1 MMMRRYKTKSFLFQ
15 MNFKKIK
22 KKKKKKD
29 LGNLKYFL
37 GIKVV
42 RYKHSIFISQR
53 KYVLDFLKE
62 TGMLECKAIDNAVE
76 VKFNLAENSESPMV
90 E

>member
-15 MNFKKIK
+15 MNF
-22 KKKKKKD
+22 KKD